1 MAAINIDFPWSR
13 GRIYKISEPTLP
25 PSDDAFAAKID
36 EPHIQQTGPS
46 EPLERPLLHN
56 PHLYLDFAQVDGSP
70 ESCRRFAQKWG
81 LLRTHAEVGAR
92 EPLSYWRDQIRTMK
106 ESVDGL
112 RHAIEEQALPPL
124 GAFITDEIELFV
136 TLDKL
141 DGRPALSFHP
151 RSLVK
156 AMRIQ
161 LAQSIASGKS
171 IEVCQACSRWFET
184 GGRGPGAKRAKTK
197 FCSDKCRND
206 FHYDQRRVKK

>member
-13 GRIYKISEPTLP
+13 GRTYKVIEPTLQS
-25 PSDDAFAAKID
+25 SDFAARID
-36 EPHIQQTGPS
+36 EPHIQQTGRT

-56 PHLYLDFAQVDGSP
+56 PHLYLDFAQLDGSS
-70 ESCRRFAQKWG
+70 ESCRRFAEKWG
-81 LLRTHAEVGAR
+81 LLRTHAEVGAH
-92 EPLSYWRDQIRTMK
+92 EPLSYWCDQIRTMH
-106 ESVDGL
+106 ESVEGL
-112 RHAIEEQALPPL
+112 RRAIEEQLLPPL

-136 TLDKL
+136 VLDKL
-141 DGRPALSFHP
+141 DGRPALSFKP

-171 IEVCQACSRWFET
+171 IEVCQNCNRWFEV
-184 GGRGPGAKRAKTK
+184 GGRGPGTKRAKTK